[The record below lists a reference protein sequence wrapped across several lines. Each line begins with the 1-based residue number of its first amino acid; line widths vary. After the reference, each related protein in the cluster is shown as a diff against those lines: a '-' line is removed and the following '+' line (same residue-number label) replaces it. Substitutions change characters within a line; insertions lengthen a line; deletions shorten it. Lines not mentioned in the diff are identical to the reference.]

1 MELKE
6 SALSAISK
14 FIDGLIPKKA
24 QIFSYWLIDYIRL
37 LRREPEVKTFRRFK
51 RGDIIKIHL
60 GYRIGSE
67 EGGLHFAVVL
77 TPNDTTKNP
86 VITVA
91 PLTSLKNLEQ
101 LNHLYPGDVFI
112 GSVLLKQLADK
123 IQASPSSAVVRE
135 VSKLKWGSIVLTN
148 QITTISK
155 LRIYD
160 PIRNTDALSG
170 IRLDRET
177 MDSVDNGIKQNIFSA

>member
-101 LNHLYPGDVFI
+101 LKHLYPGEVFI

-123 IQASPSSAVVRE
+123 IQVSPSSAAVRE

-177 MDSVDNGIKQNIFSA
+177 MDSVDNGIKQNIFL